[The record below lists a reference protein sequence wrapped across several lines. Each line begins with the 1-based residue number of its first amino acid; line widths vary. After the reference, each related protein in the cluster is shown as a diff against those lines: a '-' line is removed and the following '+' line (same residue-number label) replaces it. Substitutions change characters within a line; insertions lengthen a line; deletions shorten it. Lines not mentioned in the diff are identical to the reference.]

1 MQNTGFIYL
10 INMGDKEKNMMKSPL
25 NIYRKSA
32 PWPKIINLE
41 SEEFTRALKIS
52 QKVTDERGKWQTYL
66 NALALLG
73 FVEWLQEQIPNT
85 KINTEQSSIFQ
96 SVPKTIT
103 NTVHNLQVG
112 AFKLCLIVVSNLQ
125 NESITLASNAIKT
138 IELASHFY
146 VLIQVL
152 EEEAE
157 LIVHGFIRH
166 DEIMKYHKSFDKSM
180 EEHCNTDFNISVSYF
195 DPEVN
200 NLLLCTRF
208 LKADA
213 IPLPANPPSVATYTS
228 KSIESLVNLGE
239 WLGGIFNKGWQSL
252 EDFYPPS
259 LYWEER
265 KSLSWGP
272 SRGKFKH
279 ALTPDITGSKRY
291 DLGVRLKGKKIA
303 LVIRMKP
310 DEEHENEKDVL
321 VQVCP
326 DEIQQYLPQSLKLK
340 VTLNPDSAN
349 SDSEEVVAR
358 TADNFI
364 QLEFNESPGK
374 QFKVEISYEE
384 LAIVE
389 QFVL

>member
-1 MQNTGFIYL
+1 
-10 INMGDKEKNMMKSPL
+10 MMKSPL
-25 NIYRKSA
+25 NIYRKLA
-32 PWPKIINLE
+32 PRKKFISLE
-41 SEEFTRALKIS
+41 SEEFAKALKIS
-52 QKVTDERGKWQTYL
+52 QKVTDERGRWQTYL

-73 FVEWLQEQIPNT
+73 FVGWLQEQIPNI
-85 KINTEQSSIFQ
+85 KINSEQSSIFE
-96 SVPKTIT
+96 SVTTKIT

-112 AFKLCLIVVSNLQ
+112 TFKLCLIVVSSLQ
-125 NESITLASNAIKT
+125 SESITLAEDIVKMA
-138 IELASHFY
+138 ELASHFY

-157 LIVHGFIRH
+157 LIVHGFIRY
-166 DEIMKYHKSFDKSM
+166 DEIMKYHQSFDKSI
-180 EEHCNTDFNISVSYF
+180 EKNYSRNFNISVSEF

-200 NLLLCTRF
+200 NLLLYTRF
-208 LKADA
+208 LKQGA
-213 IPLPANPPSVATYTS
+213 IPLPVNPHPLSACTS

-239 WLGGIFNKGWQSL
+239 WLGGVFNKGWQSL

-279 ALTPDITGSKRY
+279 ATDCETTGSKRY
-291 DLGVRLKGKKIA
+291 DLGLRLKGQKVA

-310 DEEHENEKDVL
+310 DEDYENEQDVL

-326 DEIQQYLPQSLKLK
+326 DQVQQYLPQSLKLK
-340 VTLNPDSAN
+340 VTLNPDSTN
-349 SDSEEVVAR
+349 SDCEEVVAR